1 MFVTWVGGLTKF
13 VTFGGSGVVFRGDMG
28 MDCFASLAMTVQEKG
43 QARWMTRWMTQALAE
58 SVNRYQSFGP
68 LAHIK
73 QALAAMKVISV
84 KQSDQA
90 QAVSAHKPIHLL

>member
-1 MFVTWVGGLTKF
+1 
-13 VTFGGSGVVFRGDMG
+13 
-28 MDCFASLAMTVQEKG
+28 
-43 QARWMTRWMTQALAE
+43 MTQALAE

-68 LAHIK
+68 LAHIE